1 MRRRRA
7 AAAIVSNNN
16 NNNDPSIGSVP
27 ARFHGGGPRFS
38 ISSAPATPL
47 GGSVSSI
54 PMELGLEY
62 IDKEHDNEYYL
73 DCGSIASC
81 EEASEATTTGSTF
94 GRSSSSHHK
103 HLLSPDGVTSA
114 VLPLQ
119 RAFKKRDSKS
129 RLSLKDEAASSPPE
143 AGGRTTPS
151 SGSNNT
157 AGILPKFLRSSFR
170 GLFKG
175 GKPEQSS
182 ATPTAIV
189 PEPDAEGEGSAS
201 PPSSALAAMAMR
213 KSSTFQNLVNSAK
226 QNESERAKAAGAV
239 SNTCHV
245 CQCHSPTTEAYLEEN
260 RLNGLPVIPFAF
272 PTSVVAEKMWQ
283 RRKKPSGDS
292 DKSPGAENK
301 TLPQDIVRRNVSLVS
316 MDQLY
321 PGEFDFGGPKSLE
334 NLVYIA
340 QRELISESLLR
351 GEDID
356 IPFMLAAGASAS
368 SMETGTAYS
377 AASDD
382 VDDEIAS
389 LNSHRNN
396 REDSDVG
403 IVMVAASEDANKT
416 PVVRPPPLTSRQDSG
431 GYFEMA
437 PLTATTTAIRK
448 GNSFSPPKGGFSR
461 KSSGPSPSS
470 PPRIT
475 AQRPSGDALLSPTAP
490 VAQRPSA
497 TASGANDD
505 FFEMDFSG
513 SGGGGNRT

>member
-7 AAAIVSNNN
+7 AAAIANSNNNN

-27 ARFHGGGPRFS
+27 ARFHGGGGPKFPA
-38 ISSAPATPL
+38 SSAPATPL

-81 EEASEATTTGSTF
+81 EEASEATTSAHP
-94 GRSSSSHHK
+94 SAHPK
-103 HLLSPDGVTSA
+103 YLLSPDGVTSA
-114 VLPLQ
+114 VSPLQ
-119 RAFKKRDSKS
+119 RAFKKRGSKS
-129 RLSLKDEAASSPPE
+129 GSAASSPPD

-151 SGSNNT
+151 SGSNT

-175 GKPEQSS
+175 AKPDLPS
-182 ATPTAIV
+182 AEV
-189 PEPDAEGEGSAS
+189 PEPEGEGEGGAS
-201 PPSSALAAMAMR
+201 PPSSALAALAMK
-213 KSSTFQNLVNSAK
+213 KSTTFQSLVNSAQ
-226 QNESERAKAAGAV
+226 QNESERAKAATG
-239 SNTCHV
+239 SNTCQV

-272 PTSVVAEKMWQ
+272 PTSVVAERMRQ
-283 RRKKPSGDS
+283 RRKKPSGGDS
-292 DKSPGAENK
+292 DKSPTENMK
-301 TLPQDIVRRNVSLVS
+301 SLPQDIVRRNVSLAS
-316 MDQLY
+316 MDHLY

-340 QRELISESLLR
+340 QRELISESLQR

-356 IPFMLAAGASAS
+356 IPFMLRAAGTGASAS
-368 SMETGTAYS
+368 SMDTGGTAYS

-382 VDDEIAS
+382 IVDEEIAS
-389 LNSHRNN
+389 LSSVQRN

-403 IVMVAASEDANKT
+403 ITMVAAPEDANKT
-416 PVVRPPPLTSRQDSG
+416 PVVRPPPLTSRKDSG

-437 PLTATTTAIRK
+437 PLTSTAAATTTSRR

-475 AQRPSGDALLSPTAP
+475 AQRPGDTVLSPAASRP
-490 VAQRPSA
+490 QRSQRPSV
-497 TASGANDD
+497 SDD

-513 SGGGGNRT
+513 GGGTRT